1 MVTPTPHRPSDP
13 QSVEATGGPAL
24 VLFDWNGTV
33 MNDVARAAD
42 AANQALERFGMAL
55 SEEEFQLGFTLP
67 LLEWFSDLGVPE
79 EYAPAAADHWNRAME
94 VGAQARASAQETIAA
109 LRERGA
115 ITGVVTAAAPGSVRA
130 DLQANGLDGLFDLVH
145 TDVADKVECLRSLR
159 HLGEPALYVGDT
171 AYDITSARAA
181 GYTTVSIGGGY
192 QHATI
197 LAGAR
202 PDHHIEDLSAV
213 LELSRPS
220 GDPRPSG
227 DRRPGGTRRPDRPLS
242 LEQAAGIRR

>member
-1 MVTPTPHRPSDP
+1 MSTPTPYRPSVP
-13 QSVEATGGPAL
+13 EPAVGAERPPL

-42 AANQALERFGMAL
+42 AANQALEKFGMVL

-67 LLEWFSDLGVPE
+67 LLDWFSGLGVPQ
-79 EYAPAAADHWNRAME
+79 EYAAEASAHWNRAME
-94 VGAQARASAQETIAA
+94 VEAAARESARRTVAA
-109 LRERGA
+109 LRERGV
-115 ITGVVTAAAPGSVRA
+115 ITGVVTAAAPGSVRE
-130 DLQANGLDGLFDLVH
+130 DLRSNGLEGLFDLVH
-145 TDVADKVECLRSLR
+145 TDVEDKVGCLRSLR

-202 PDHHIEDLSAV
+202 PDHHIEDLTDV
-213 LELSRPS
+213 LDLSRPA
-220 GDPRPSG
+220 G
-227 DRRPGGTRRPDRPLS
+227 DRRPGGSRRPGRPLS
-242 LEQAAGIRR
+242 LEQAAGLSR